1 MDDFTKYGNDF
12 KESFDNLE
20 KLWIRC
26 QETNLA
32 LNHEKLK
39 MLLIEG
45 IVLRHH
51 ISSKGVKLDPTKIEI
66 ITNLPPPNRQRE
78 VWSFFRHASY
88 YRRFI
93 ANFTKIAT
101 PLFKLLA
108 KIVGFSLGS
117 TLLDRFWNS

>member
-32 LNHEKLK
+32 LSHEKWK

-66 ITNLPPPNRQRE
+66 IINLPPPNR
-78 VWSFFRHASY
+78 
-88 YRRFI
+88 
-93 ANFTKIAT
+93 
-101 PLFKLLA
+101 
-108 KIVGFSLGS
+108 
-117 TLLDRFWNS
+117 